1 MSFYTST
8 TFGQLP
14 ELAAIRFGSREALV
28 FEGRRFTFEEFNHEV
43 EQAAAGLIHSGIKAG
58 EHVSLWLQNSA
69 DWMVLSYAIARIGA
83 IQVPINTR
91 FRSHDLDYVLRQSD
105 STTLITHSTA
115 AGINYLEMVR
125 SVIALPAEGSD
136 IVDPSFPELERVIVL
151 DDDVHPGTL
160 CWQQM
165 LDGAP
170 EAAFKEIGKR
180 QLHISVQDPV
190 LIMYTSGT
198 TGFPKGVMHNHG
210 LLRNVE
216 ERGYRMGVS
225 TNDTILNY
233 LPMFHAFGFSEGVLM
248 SLVMGA
254 RQIVTEGFVPDEA
267 LNIIEAEG
275 VSIIHGFEAHAKGLS
290 DSQEANPRNLNTLR
304 TGIFAAGMMSA
315 TPVARKA
322 VDTLKPLAPVSGF
335 GMTEVWLGV
344 ALGSLDETTEHR
356 TETSGYPGI
365 GYRVRVQDLETK
377 ELCLP
382 GEPGELQVQGEFL
395 MLGYYKKPKETAE
408 AYTED
413 GWFKTGDMAVWR
425 NDGYVRFLGRYKD
438 MLKVGG
444 ENVDPMEVEGLLLSH
459 PSIHQTAVVGYPD
472 ARLSEVAVAFVQ
484 RIPQA
489 ALSAEEVIEFC
500 RDKVASFKRPKH
512 VIFVDEFPMTAS
524 GKIRKVELRETAL
537 QVLG

>member
-170 EAAFKEIGKR
+170 DAAFKEIGKR

-290 DSQEANPRNLNTLR
+290 DSQEANPRNLKTLR

-377 ELCLP
+377 ELSTRRA
-382 GEPGELQVQGEFL
+382 G
-395 MLGYYKKPKETAE
+395 
-408 AYTED
+408 
-413 GWFKTGDMAVWR
+413 
-425 NDGYVRFLGRYKD
+425 
-438 MLKVGG
+438 
-444 ENVDPMEVEGLLLSH
+444 
-459 PSIHQTAVVGYPD
+459 
-472 ARLSEVAVAFVQ
+472 
-484 RIPQA
+484 
-489 ALSAEEVIEFC
+489 
-500 RDKVASFKRPKH
+500 
-512 VIFVDEFPMTAS
+512 
-524 GKIRKVELRETAL
+524 
-537 QVLG
+537 

>member
-1 MSFYTST
+1 MSFHTST

-14 ELAAIRFGSREALV
+14 EVAAIRFGSREALL

-43 EQAAAGLIHSGIKAG
+43 EHAAAGLIHSGIKAG

-83 IQVPINTR
+83 VQVPINTR

-136 IVDPSFPELERVIVL
+136 IVDPSFPELKRVIIL
-151 DDDVHPGTL
+151 DDNAHPGTL
-160 CWQQM
+160 CWKN
-165 LDGAP
+165 LLNEAP
-170 EAAFKEIGKR
+170 DAAFKEIGER
-180 QLHISVQDPV
+180 QSHIDVEDPV

-290 DSQEANPRNLNTLR
+290 DSQEANPRNLITLR

-322 VDTLKPLAPVSGF
+322 VETLKPLAPVSGF
-335 GMTEVWLGV
+335 GMTELWLGV

-377 ELCLP
+377 KLCP
-382 GEPGELQVQGEFL
+382 SGEPGELQVQGEFL
-395 MLGYYKKPKETAE
+395 MMGYYKKPKETAE

-425 NDGYVRFLGRYKD
+425 DDGYVRFLGRYKD

-459 PSIHQTAVVGYPD
+459 PAIHQTAVVGYPD

-484 RIPQA
+484 RVPQA

-524 GKIRKVELRETAL
+524 GKIRKVELRERAL
-537 QVLG
+537 QALG

>member
-28 FEGRRFTFEEFNHEV
+28 FEGRRFTFEEFNHAV

-136 IVDPSFPELERVIVL
+136 IVDPSFPELKRVIVL

-484 RIPQA
+484 RVPQA
-489 ALSAEEVIEFC
+489 ALSGEEVIEFC
-500 RDKVASFKRPKH
+500 RDKVAGFKRPKH

>member
-14 ELAAIRFGSREALV
+14 ELAAIRFGSREALL
-28 FEGRRFTFEEFNHEV
+28 FEGHRFTFEEFNHEV
-43 EQAAAGLIHSGIKAG
+43 EHAAAGLIHSGIKAG

-151 DDDVHPGTL
+151 DDDVHPGAL

-322 VDTLKPLAPVSGF
+322 VETLKPLAPVSGF

-484 RIPQA
+484 RVPQA

>member
-344 ALGSLDETTEHR
+344 TLGSLDETTEHR

>member
-1 MSFYTST
+1 MSFHTST

-14 ELAAIRFGSREALV
+14 ELAAIRFGSREALL
-28 FEGRRFTFEEFNHEV
+28 FEGHRLTFEEFNHEV
-43 EQAAAGLIHSGIKAG
+43 EHAAAGLIHSGIKAG

-484 RIPQA
+484 RVPQA
-489 ALSAEEVIEFC
+489 ALSAEEIIEFC
-500 RDKVASFKRPKH
+500 RDKVAGFKRPKH

-537 QVLG
+537 QMLG